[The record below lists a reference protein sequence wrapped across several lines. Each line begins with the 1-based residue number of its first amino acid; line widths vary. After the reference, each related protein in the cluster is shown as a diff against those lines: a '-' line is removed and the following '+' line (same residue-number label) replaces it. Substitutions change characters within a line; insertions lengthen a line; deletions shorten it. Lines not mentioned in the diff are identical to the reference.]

1 MPTSFAEVTQR
12 LLSGKT
18 LAWNSFG
25 GHKSGSVT
33 LGQPGQRRLFA
44 FLLAQ
49 ESAKVTQGHED
60 LFSGLIVAWKSEDSD
75 PASEDIGKAL
85 SAGCDVWRLD
95 RIEASGFGGLTLF
108 GGAQFDLWINGEN
121 WCLEGQ
127 NGSGKTSLAS
137 AILWALTGKRIRE
150 QDGPIDEQGAR
161 FPVTNNEGKKIGEWP
176 SFASYPANP
185 ADLIKSVEV
194 WVRLTFKNANG
205 EFATAYRRMI
215 CPLTGGSISEAKVDP
230 RLQVATELIE
240 TGLLMPARIAKV
252 GFGDRSQSLYEA
264 VKMLTGLD
272 QLADIAEGCGQF
284 THGARRF
291 LRYAKDNGI
300 EGFGAK
306 FDENMEKAQLKAK
319 ELNFKLPE
327 KSALDD
333 KNIVQHLK
341 DSAASASAEAGTHLA
356 TLKSEIAPDINT
368 VASEARLQ
376 VRNAVSA
383 ARVIANQ
390 GAKGIAVFD
399 AWSALKEAIEHQPF
413 AGLPAQIETVRE
425 KLDRALAW
433 HTRQLADK
441 RFRLKAL
448 AAQSFVLPHEHSDTS
463 ECPLCASALLSEEQ
477 RALAA
482 ELAELQNDAEE
493 AERKIDDVC
502 HGLEA
507 GILQHFPAGL
517 KLHREVLSAMD
528 PRESYASAVLQRF
541 SGEPPFSDIL
551 IGLAGRLK
559 AVVLQQKAALPSFS
573 FPEFNYAKNE
583 PSSAV
588 TLRRNIHA
596 IERLIALVNWWAQN
610 RTLFRDSWS
619 AITGQKQ
626 AGDTYPP
633 NSIEGELRTLE
644 QALAKADPLDE
655 LSKFLLAAAGAAASW
670 AVIRKE
676 QDLRDAIAKALEP
689 VKELRVLVGAETAR
703 SIATLSGRIK
713 DILGRIHLHE
723 RLVYE
728 QASLGKKMVNVAGG
742 FEPGM
747 QIDAALV
754 ANTSWLRAILWAFV
768 LALREETIEA
778 LGTNPFPLMV
788 LDDPQATF
796 DPRNKRKWAQEIARL
811 ANMDRGAKQGVQLLL
826 TTHERQF
833 FQCMVDHEKLV
844 CEQGLIGGV
853 NKACGVATIVNG
865 GCLERVWREALDNND
880 DARGRDYIADVR
892 IYCEDLL
899 KFMLR
904 GEGYG
909 IPGMSLDGLK
919 NELKRLRDAHVPPFN
934 RKAFTDLHNTL
945 GGGGGKAIKLINES
959 HHKDDESIGLA
970 EAKDVKEFWV
980 QKLRG
985 QIHDAFDAYDKFE
998 SFHGEPRTF
1007 PWAKNLI
1014 AFPGGFKDEVKALK
1028 FQQTGIAAAA
1038 KSDGHAGDGVVTVE
1052 EWKAGTSIILP
1063 NHEVYQLAAG
1073 TLDPVA
1079 GIGDI
1084 LIVCN
1089 HAKVNPRNLVVA
1101 VFGDSLLARRY
1112 NLIDAHPG
1120 IIVLTGQSV
1129 DPLALPDPII
1139 VSQESA
1145 QIRKVVGTVFAAR
1158 TLPMP
1163 AMDANR
1169 EFVPLADANLLTKI
1183 LDGARLFQV
1192 KGRSAEPIAL
1202 EGQFLITREAT
1213 KTLEEVKELDGC
1225 PIVAIDEDG
1234 TRFFKRLHCSGQ
1246 LAVLES
1252 LNPDGTTASEVLSF
1266 DGSLGF
1272 PKITHAL
1279 EVIGVLF
1286 ELPQS

>member
-1 MPTSFAEVTQR
+1 MAISFAAATQT
-12 LLSGKT
+12 LLNGKT
-18 LAWNSFG
+18 LAWGKFG
-25 GHKSGSVT
+25 EHKGGSVN
-33 LGQPGQRRLFA
+33 LGFSGQRRLFA

-49 ESAKVTQGHED
+49 DPTKVAQGHED
-60 LFSGLIVAWKSEDSD
+60 LFSGLIVAWKKEDSD
-75 PASEDIGKAL
+75 PASEDVVPAL
-85 SAGCDVWRLD
+85 TVGCDVWRLD
-95 RIEASGFGGLTLF
+95 RIEASGYGGLTIF
-108 GGAQFDLWINGEN
+108 GGAQFDFWINGEN

-127 NGSGKTSLAS
+127 NGSGKTSLVS

-150 QDGPIDEQGAR
+150 QDGPIDEQGVR
-161 FPVTNNEGKKIGEWP
+161 LPVTNNEGKKIGDWP
-176 SFASYPANP
+176 SFASYPASA
-185 ADLIKSVEV
+185 ADLVKSVEV

-215 CPLTGGSISEAKVDP
+215 CPLTGDPISEATVDP

-252 GFGDRSQSLYEA
+252 GFGDRSQSLYEG

-272 QLADIAEGCGQF
+272 QFADIAEGCGQF
-284 THGARRF
+284 THAGRKF
-291 LRYAKDNGI
+291 LRYGKDNGI
-300 EGFGAK
+300 EGLSAK
-306 FDENMEKAQLKAK
+306 FDENMGKAQLKAK
-319 ELNFKLPE
+319 ELNFTLPE
-327 KSALDD
+327 KSALND
-333 KNIVQHLK
+333 KNVVQDLK

-368 VASEARLQ
+368 AASEGRLQ

-383 ARVIANQ
+383 ARAITNQ

-399 AWSALKEAIEHQPF
+399 AWTALKEANEHQPF
-413 AGLPAQIETVRE
+413 AGLPAQIETVRS

-433 HTRQLADK
+433 HIRQVADT

-448 AAQSFVLPHEHSDTS
+448 AAKSFVPPHKHSDTS

-502 HGLEA
+502 RSLETEL
-507 GILQHFPAGL
+507 LQHLPAGL

-559 AVVLQQKAALPSFS
+559 AVVLQQKAVLPSFS
-573 FPEFNYAKNE
+573 FPEFNYARSE

-588 TLRRNIHA
+588 DLRRNIHS
-596 IERLIALVNWWAQN
+596 IERLIALVNWWSKN
-610 RTLFRDSWS
+610 RALFRDSWS
-619 AITGQKQ
+619 AIIGQKQ
-626 AGDTYPP
+626 AGDAYPP

-655 LSKFLLAAAGAAASW
+655 LSKFLLAAAGAAESW

-676 QDLRDAIAKALEP
+676 QDLREAIAKAVEP
-689 VKELRVLVGAETAR
+689 LKELRVLVGAETAR
-703 SIATLSGRIK
+703 SIATLSGRIR

-728 QASLGKKMVNVAGG
+728 QASLGKKTVNVAGG
-742 FEPGM
+742 FEQGM

-768 LALREETIEA
+768 LALREETIET
-778 LGTNPFPLMV
+778 LGANPFPLMV
-788 LDDPQATF
+788 LDDPQTTF

-811 ANMDRGAKQGVQLLL
+811 ANMDRVAKQGIQLLL

-833 FQCMVDHEKLV
+833 FQCLVDHEKLTG
-844 CEQGLIGGV
+844 ERGLIGGV

-865 GCLERVWREALDNND
+865 GCLERAWREASDNND
-880 DARGRDYIADVR
+880 DARARDYIADVR

-899 KFMLR
+899 KFALR
-904 GEGYG
+904 GEGPS
-909 IPGMSLDGLK
+909 IPGMSLDSLK
-919 NELKRLRDAHVPPFN
+919 NELKRLHDAHVAPFD
-934 RKAFTDLHNTL
+934 RKAFTDLRNTL
-945 GGGGGKAIKLINES
+945 SGGGGGKAMKLINES

-970 EAKDVKEFWV
+970 EAKDVKEFWA
-980 QKLRG
+980 QKLMG
-985 QIHDAFDAYDKFE
+985 QIHDAFGVYDNFE
-998 SFHGEPRTF
+998 SFYGEPRTF
-1007 PWAKNLI
+1007 PWAKNVI
-1014 AFPGGFKDEVKALK
+1014 AFPAGFKEEVKALK

-1052 EWKAGTSIILP
+1052 EWKAGTPIILP

-1101 VFGDSLLARRY
+1101 VFGESLLARRY
-1112 NLIDAHPG
+1112 NLIDAHPE

-1129 DPLALPDPII
+1129 DPLTLPEPII
-1139 VSQESA
+1139 VPADA

-1158 TLPMP
+1158 TLPPP

-1169 EFVPLADANLLTKI
+1169 EFVPLADANVLTKI

-1213 KTLEEVKELDGC
+1213 KTLEEVKALDGC
-1225 PIVAIDEDG
+1225 PIVAIDEEG
-1234 TRFFKRLHCSGQ
+1234 TRFFKRLRCSGQ

-1252 LNPDGTTASEVLSF
+1252 LNPDGTTASELLSF
-1266 DGSLGF
+1266 DGALGL
-1272 PKITHAL
+1272 PKLTHAL